1 MPLLNSDGEIE
12 LRAAR
17 HPLIDKNK
25 VVPVDIRLGTDFD
38 TLVITG
44 PNTGGKTVSIKTVG
58 LFTLMAM
65 CGLMIPAG
73 DRSRLSVFSE
83 VLADIGDEQSI
94 EQSLS
99 TFSAHMTN
107 IIDIMGQAGDR
118 SLVLIDELGAG
129 TDPVE
134 GAALAMAVLEDLHFK
149 GAKIAATTH
158 YAELKA
164 YALETPRVENGCC
177 EFNVATL
184 SPTYRL
190 LIGVPGRSNALAICE
205 RLGMDMRVVDR
216 AKELVNNENVRFE
229 DVVDKLEEN
238 RRRME
243 EEHERA
249 KELTAK
255 ARAELERAE
264 KRLAEVDSLREAEI
278 EKAKAQAAKLTQQ
291 AKRESYALLDELDRL
306 KKEKEKTKD
315 AADLARRAR
324 AAVRKGLGAID
335 EAVDPVVAMG
345 VENDGY
351 VLPRELKKG
360 DTVLIADLGKEATVL
375 SPVDRNGNV
384 EVLAG
389 AAKTRVKL
397 KNLRLIE
404 NAPKKRSPNSGAR
417 RTGVESK
424 MNMDASARLDV
435 RGLTV
440 DDCIMELDRY
450 IDYMLR
456 MGLGEFTIVHG
467 KGTGA
472 LRSAVNQYLRKSPYV
487 KSFRLGVYGE
497 GEDGV
502 TIVVLK

>member
-1 MPLLNSDGEIE
+1 M
-12 LRAAR
+12 
-17 HPLIDKNK
+17 
-25 VVPVDIRLGTDFD
+25 
-38 TLVITG
+38 
-44 PNTGGKTVSIKTVG
+44 
-58 LFTLMAM
+58 
-65 CGLMIPAG
+65 
-73 DRSRLSVFSE
+73 
-83 VLADIGDEQSI
+83 
-94 EQSLS
+94 
-99 TFSAHMTN
+99 
-107 IIDIMGQAGDR
+107 
-118 SLVLIDELGAG
+118 
-129 TDPVE
+129 
-134 GAALAMAVLEDLHFK
+134 
-149 GAKIAATTH
+149 
-158 YAELKA
+158 
-164 YALETPRVENGCC
+164 
-177 EFNVATL
+177 
-184 SPTYRL
+184 
-190 LIGVPGRSNALAICE
+190 
-205 RLGMDMRVVDR
+205 
-216 AKELVNNENVRFE
+216 
-229 DVVDKLEEN
+229 
-238 RRRME
+238 
-243 EEHERA
+243 
-249 KELTAK
+249 
-255 ARAELERAE
+255 
-264 KRLAEVDSLREAEI
+264 
-278 EKAKAQAAKLTQQ
+278 
-291 AKRESYALLDELDRL
+291 
-306 KKEKEKTKD
+306 
-315 AADLARRAR
+315 
-324 AAVRKGLGAID
+324 
-335 EAVDPVVAMG
+335 VAMG

-404 NAPKKRSPNSGAR
+404 NAPKKRCPNSGAR

>member
-1 MPLLNSDGEIE
+1 MANLDLLENSIPVAPLKLAALPGSMEMAKKVDAYLVQFRKE
-12 LRAAR
+12 LAERR
-17 HPLIDKNK
+17 NGVSFSGYSEDSFLIDCECPRFGSGEAKGKINESVRGADLYILVDVCNYSITYNVCGHENHMSPDDHYQDLK
-25 VVPVDIRLGTDFD
+25 RIISAATGKAHRINVV
-38 TLVITG
+38 
-44 PNTGGKTVSIKTVG
+44 
-58 LFTLMAM
+58 
-65 CGLMIPAG
+65 IPFLYEG
-73 DRSRLSVFSE
+73 RQHRRTSRE
-83 VLADIGDEQSI
+83 
-94 EQSLS
+94 SL
-99 TFSAHMTN
+99 
-107 IIDIMGQAGDR
+107 DC
-118 SLVLIDELGAG
+118 
-129 TDPVE
+129 
-134 GAALAMAVLEDLHFK
+134 ALALQ
-149 GAKIAATTH
+149 
-158 YAELKA
+158 EL
-164 YALETPRVENGCC
+164 
-177 EFNVATL
+177 
-184 SPTYRL
+184 
-190 LIGVPGRSNALAICE
+190 
-205 RLGMDMRVVDR
+205 
-216 AKELVNNENVRFE
+216 
-229 DVVDKLEEN
+229 
-238 RRRME
+238 
-243 EEHERA
+243 
-249 KELTAK
+249 
-255 ARAELERAE
+255 
-264 KRLAEVDSLREAEI
+264 
-278 EKAKAQAAKLTQQ
+278 
-291 AKRESYALLDELDRL
+291 
-306 KKEKEKTKD
+306 
-315 AADLARRAR
+315 
-324 AAVRKGLGAID
+324 
-335 EAVDPVVAMG
+335 VAMG

>member
-1 MPLLNSDGEIE
+1 
-12 LRAAR
+12 
-17 HPLIDKNK
+17 
-25 VVPVDIRLGTDFD
+25 
-38 TLVITG
+38 
-44 PNTGGKTVSIKTVG
+44 
-58 LFTLMAM
+58 M

-73 DRSRLSVFSE
+73 DRSRLSVFDE

-107 IIDIMGQAGDR
+107 IIDIMAQAGDR

-129 TDPVE
+129 TDPIE
-134 GAALAMAVLEDLHFK
+134 GAALAMAVLESLHFK

-205 RLGMDMRVVDR
+205 RLGMDMGVVDR

-249 KELTAK
+249 RELTAK
-255 ARAELERAE
+255 AKAELERAE

-345 VENDGY
+345 VEDDGY

-360 DTVLIADLGKEATVL
+360 DAVLIADLGKEATVL

-450 IDYMLR
+450 IDYTLR
-456 MGLGEFTIVHG
+456 MGLGEFTVVHG

-487 KSFRLGVYGE
+487 KRFRLGVYGE

-502 TIVVLK
+502 TIVELK